1 MGRQI
6 IELVEV
12 LVDRIEKNGY
22 QQRAREDDIA
32 DVYKRLNEA
41 EGQAKHWRQARQD
54 AIVAGELMKAEIAT
68 LREQLAEAQQQLAGA
83 HAPAMAQQSEEIAY
97 LRARLDEE
105 RSVIAS
111 LRQQLESALALL
123 TGQRLNAEEQ
133 DREIERLRKFADGV
147 RTQVTRYTMS
157 WASWNEI
164 KSALAELD
172 GQPAPVADTAERE
185 RLANLVRFV
194 EHVREFLSKNNSYI
208 TYADINGVRNA
219 LRSLDYQNPKVDVTA
234 EGGT

>member
-54 AIVAGELMKAEIAT
+54 AIAAGELMKAEIAT
-68 LREQLAEAQQQLAGA
+68 LREQLDEAQAAVTLQRTRIERQRRVVDKVRQMLFKPNRDIEYRDING
-83 HAPAMAQQSEEIAY
+83 
-97 LRARLDEE
+97 LRAA
-105 RSVIAS
+105 I
-111 LRQQLESALALL
+111 
-123 TGQRLNAEEQ
+123 
-133 DREIERLRKFADGV
+133 
-147 RTQVTRYTMS
+147 
-157 WASWNEI
+157 
-164 KSALAELD
+164 AELD
-172 GQPAPVADTAERE
+172 AQPATVAE
-185 RLANLVRFV
+185 
-194 EHVREFLSKNNSYI
+194 
-208 TYADINGVRNA
+208 
-219 LRSLDYQNPKVDVTA
+219 TA

>member
-32 DVYKRLNEA
+32 DGYRRLNEA
-41 EGQAKHWRQARQD
+41 KGQAEHWRQARQD
-54 AIVAGELMKAEIAT
+54 AIAAGELMQAE
-68 LREQLAEAQQQLAGA
+68 
-83 HAPAMAQQSEEIAY
+83 
-97 LRARLDEE
+97 
-105 RSVIAS
+105 IAS
-111 LRQQLESALALL
+111 LRQQL
-123 TGQRLNAEEQ
+123 AEAQ
-133 DREIERLRKFADGV
+133 QPGV
-147 RTQVTRYTMS
+147 DAMR
-157 WASWNEI
+157 
-164 KSALAELD
+164 
-172 GQPAPVADTAERE
+172 AERE

-219 LRSLDYQNPKVDVTA
+219 LRLLDCQNPKVDVTA